1 MPLILPGNVA
11 SALGGAYEVDNSC
24 RFDDGSSACMRQTF
38 SGTATAANKLTLSFW
53 IKRSSF
59 QLGTNTQAI
68 LNTETG
74 NLEEMIRFDEYDR
87 LHIFTQNSAG
97 AGTSSV
103 KPSYQFKDPSAWYH
117 IVVGIDTTQS
127 TDTDRFKFWVNGSR
141 LTVFT
146 TTSYISQN
154 YTLRLNTAVEHEFG
168 VRKNGAF
175 LDAYIA
181 ELVYIDGQQLDA
193 DQFGEYDDDSPR
205 IWKPIDIS
213 GLTFGNN
220 GFYCDFADSGDLGD
234 DESGNGNDFTEAG
247 LAATD
252 QTTDTPTNNFC
263 VLNPLDNYYQSATFS
278 EGNCKLLTA
287 GSSNTAPTT
296 ATFGLTAG
304 KWYWEAKFVSDS
316 QGSSYAVIGIEGNQ
330 VTGALDALLEGANVS
345 YGLYLNDG
353 KIWTNNSSNDHG
365 AHVDLNSIIGV
376 GLDLDNNRIYFSKDG
391 NWGDG
396 SGNWDESTPNN
407 FLAVTDP
414 ASVPLDAYFPA
425 HGDWSSG
432 TIGWEVNFGNPVHS
446 ISSGNSDANGY
457 GNFEFSVPSGY
468 LALCTKNLGSNGG

>member
-1 MPLILPGNVA
+1 
-11 SALGGAYEVDNSC
+11 
-24 RFDDGSSACMRQTF
+24 MRQTF

-168 VRKNGAF
+168 VRKGGAF

-252 QTTDTPTNNFC
+252 QATDTPTNNFAT
-263 VLNPLDNYYQSATFS
+263 LNPLASLPNTSKSTFS
-278 EGNCKLLTA
+278 EGNCVA
-287 GSSNTAPTT
+287 VGGSNASYVNGGSTIGVAN
-296 ATFGLTAG
+296 G
-304 KWYWEAKFVSDS
+304 KWYVETKLTASSDGDARCITGVTMDVSEISRINQDAGANNIAYAWHYGNIAVA
-316 QGSSYAVIGIEGNQ
+316 GSTSGYTSLTTSAVNDIVG
-330 VTGALDALLEGANVS
+330 VALDMDN
-345 YGLYLNDG
+345 G
-353 KIWTNNSSNDHG
+353 K
-365 AHVDLNSIIGV
+365 V
-376 GLDLDNNRIYFSKDG
+376 YFSKNG
-391 NWGDG
+391 SWINSGDPTSGATGTGAAPVAASTTGLRFFFSG
-396 SGNWDESTPNN
+396 SDSNARTM
-407 FLAVTDP
+407 TT
-414 ASVPLDAYFPA
+414 AY
-425 HGDWSSG
+425 
-432 TIGWEVNFGNPVHS
+432 NFGGCPAFA
-446 ISSGNSDANGY
+446 ISSGNADANGY
-457 GNFEFSVPSGY
+457 GNFEYPPPSGY
-468 LALCTKNLGSNGG
+468 YSLCTKNLAEFGG

>member
-1 MPLILPGNVA
+1 MIPILSGNVA
-11 SALGGAYEVDNSC
+11 TATASTAYDVANSC
-24 RFDDGSSACMRQTF
+24 RFDAGSSAKMTQTF
-38 SGTATAANKLTLSFW
+38 SGTPTAVNKFTLSFW
-53 IKRSSF
+53 IKRSKLH
-59 QLGTNTQAI
+59 LGSNTQSI

-74 NLEEMIRFDEYDR
+74 NLEEMIRFEENDR

-103 KPSYQFKDPSAWYH
+103 KPSYQFRDTSSFYH

-141 LTVFT
+141 LTRFT

-168 VRKNGAF
+168 VRKGGAYI
-175 LDAYIA
+175 DGYIA

-193 DQFGEYDDDSPR
+193 DQFGEYNEDSPT
-205 IWKPIDIS
+205 IWQPKDVTE
-213 GLTFGNN
+213 LTFGNN
-220 GFYCDFADSGDLGD
+220 GCYLDFEDSGDLGD
-234 DESGNGNDFTEAG
+234 DESGNGNDWTESG

-263 VLNPLDNYYQSATFS
+263 TLNYLDNYYQGATFT
-278 EGNCKLLTA
+278 EGSCKVVTA
-287 GSSNTAPTT
+287 GSSNTAPTLG
-296 ATFGLTAG
+296 TFGVNKS

-316 QGSSYAVIGIEGNQ
+316 QGSSYGVIGIEGAQ
-330 VTGALDALLEGANVS
+330 VTSALDALLEGTQS

-353 KIWTNNSSNDHG
+353 KIWTNNSSNNHG
-365 AHVDLNSIIGV
+365 AHIDLNSIIGV
-376 GLDLDNNRIYFSKDG
+376 ALDLDNNRIYFSKDG

-396 SGNWDESTPNN
+396 SGNWDEASPNN
-407 FLAVTDP
+407 YLSVTAA
-414 ASVPLDAYFPA
+414 ASVALGNYFPA

-432 TIGWEVNFGNPVHS
+432 TIGWEVNFGNPSFS
-446 ISSGNSDANGY
+446 ITSANSDANGY
-457 GNFEFSVPSGY
+457 GSFEFSVPSGY
-468 LALCTKNLGSNGG
+468 YYLCSKNLAEYG